1 MASVR
6 LLKNPF
12 YKEIEALC
20 TSIDARNLKSTFG
33 ERTGQKG
40 MFEGDLEQG
49 ELEIGQVAATIDA
62 ILPAQQII
70 AHFIAEYHQSIARL
84 SK

>member
-1 MASVR
+1 
-6 LLKNPF
+6 
-12 YKEIEALC
+12 
-20 TSIDARNLKSTFG
+20 
-33 ERTGQKG
+33 

-70 AHFIAEYHQSIARL
+70 ADFIAEYHQSIARL